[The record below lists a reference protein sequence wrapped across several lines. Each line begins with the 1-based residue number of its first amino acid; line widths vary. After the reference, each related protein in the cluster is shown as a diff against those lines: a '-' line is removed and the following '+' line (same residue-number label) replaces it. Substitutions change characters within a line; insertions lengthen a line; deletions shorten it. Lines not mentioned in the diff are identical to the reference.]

1 MQIKIKKLNPNVK
14 TPVYA
19 TDGAGCFDIH
29 AFSCVPLFAL
39 TENNVHNFDWHTVVT
54 KEEPCIFGTG
64 LFFEIPKGKVM
75 LIFSRSGHGFNSGV
89 RLANCVGVIDSDY
102 RGELKVKLTNDSDW
116 ELNINQGDRI
126 AQAMIVD
133 ADQVEFYIVD
143 ELTETERGTGG
154 LGSTGVK

>member
-29 AFSCVPLFAL
+29 AFSCEKYNDNWYSSYIN
-39 TENNVHNFDWHTVVT
+39 ENESV
-54 KEEPCIFGTG
+54 IFGTG
-64 LFFEIPKGKVM
+64 LFFEIPKGKAM
-75 LIFSRSGHGFNSGV
+75 LVFSRSGHGFKNNV

-102 RGELKVKLTNDSDW
+102 RGELMVKLTNDNN
-116 ELNINQGDRI
+116 ENRLVVRKGDRI

-133 ADQVEFYIVD
+133 ADQVEFYVVD